1 MSQAESPALTDAEQ
15 IKALLREVLDGQG
28 ALNTRLDVYR
38 DALNGVGENIV
49 WLVTNT
55 QGLFQMFA
63 SPQFMGQMTN
73 LLTQQGLSNA
83 GPQAN
88 GPADPGPDGGRPEGS
103 EILGDAGRPH

>member
-1 MSQAESPALTDAEQ
+1 MTDAEE
-15 IKALLREVLDGQG
+15 IKALLKQVLDAQ
-28 ALNTRLDVYR
+28 ADINTRLDVYR

-73 LLTQQGLSNA
+73 LLTKQGLSNA
-83 GPQAN
+83 GPQAD
-88 GPADPGPDGGRPEGS
+88 GPTDGPGADGQREGDA
-103 EILGDAGRPH
+103 ILGEAG